1 MSQAG
6 LKALGG
12 TSGSTPPSDEA
23 EKESQLEI
31 CPQCSTKYDK
41 REDVRLLNPDP
52 ETEALMRVAM
62 ELRQEKSKS
71 KKSKKRKVAE
81 TTDNRG
87 ASPAAAEGQNV
98 KLKKP
103 KTTSAPNVNPTIAAA
118 SRAVASSLAMEE
130 AKRRTNMSD
139 AVKSLYESKDKDKKE
154 TFMTRGT
161 FTRVSCSLPPHDNF

>member
-12 TSGSTPPSDEA
+12 TCGSTPPSDEA

-52 ETEALMRVAM
+52 ETEALMRAAM

-87 ASPAAAEGQNV
+87 ASPAPEGQNV
-98 KLKKP
+98 KSKKP
-103 KTTSAPNVNPTIAAA
+103 KTTSAPTVNPTIAAA

-161 FTRVSCSLPPHDNF
+161 FTRVSYYLPPHANF